1 MSHWNIAS
9 EVQKHISQPGG
20 GKNQGGSSVPL
31 KREEDIP
38 KKIQLKDTLA
48 VKRYDKGLLAQIK
61 EKEVYKLIAS
71 KEFTEEKESLFER
84 MEPHKNSNNQ

>member
-48 VKRYDKGLLAQIK
+48 VKRYSKGLLVQIK
-61 EKEVYKLIAS
+61 EKEAYKIITNKA
-71 KEFTEEKESLFER
+71 FTEDEDSPFKR
-84 MEPHKNSNNQ
+84 